1 MIALKG
7 GRKMIRKLG
16 VLLTTVAVFWMLS
29 PLATA
34 TTAPV
39 ASDERERAVDAG
51 QVLTQILKA
60 PDNTIPEDL
69 LKNAHAIAV
78 IPHVV
83 KGAFMF
89 GGEYGKGLVSQRRS
103 DGTWTAPAYVDLT
116 GGSFGLQI
124 GAAATDIVL
133 VFTNPD
139 GIKPLLKGKV
149 KLGADATVAA
159 GPVGRSAS
167 AGTDITMKAA
177 VYSYSR
183 SKGAFAGI
191 ALDGAVLSIDNHAD
205 RRAYGAQVTGQD
217 ILLMGKVKPNDNVE
231 PFLEA
236 LRKDIPA

>member
-1 MIALKG
+1 
-7 GRKMIRKLG
+7 MIRKLG

-69 LKNAHAIAV
+69 LKDAHAIAV

>member
-1 MIALKG
+1 
-7 GRKMIRKLG
+7 MIRKLG
-16 VLLTTVAVFWMLS
+16 VLLTTAAMFCMLS

-34 TTAPV
+34 KNAPV
-39 ASDERERAVDAG
+39 ASDERDRAVDAA
-51 QVLTQILKA
+51 QVLTQILRA
-60 PDNTIPEDL
+60 PDSTIPKDL
-69 LKNAHAIAV
+69 LKDAHAIAV

-103 DGTWTAPAYVDLT
+103 DGTWSAPAYVDLT

-124 GAAATDIVL
+124 GAEATDVVL
-133 VFTNPD
+133 VFTNSD

-167 AGTDITMKAA
+167 ASTDITMKAA

-191 ALDGAVLSIDNHAD
+191 ALNGAVLSIDDHAD
-205 RRAYGAQVTGQD
+205 RRAYGERLTGQD
-217 ILLMGKVKPNDNVE
+217 ILLMGKVQPNDNVE
-231 PFLEA
+231 PFVAA
-236 LRKDIPA
+236 LQKDIPA

>member
-1 MIALKG
+1 
-7 GRKMIRKLG
+7 MIRKLG
-16 VLLTTVAVFWMLS
+16 ALLMTVAVFCVLS

-34 TTAPV
+34 RTAPS
-39 ASDERERAVDAG
+39 ASDERDRAVDAA
-51 QVLTQILKA
+51 QVLTQILRA
-60 PDNTIPEDL
+60 PDKTIPNDL
-69 LKNAHAIAV
+69 LKDAQAIAV

-83 KGAFMF
+83 KGAFVF

-103 DGTWTAPAYVDLT
+103 DGTWSAPAYIDLT

-124 GAAATDIVL
+124 GAAATDVVL
-133 VFTNPD
+133 VFTNAD
-139 GIKPLLKGKV
+139 GLKPLLKGKV

-177 VYSYSR
+177 IYSYSR

-191 ALDGAVLSIDNHAD
+191 ALNGAVLSIDKDAD
-205 RRAYGAQVTGQD
+205 RRAYGEPVSGQD
-217 ILLMGKVKPNDNVE
+217 ILLQGKVNPNDNVE
-231 PFLEA
+231 PFLAA